1 MRIVDVTGFR
11 YNFGGQTS
19 EYLAHNI
26 DDANDTKYFGFVDF
40 REAWIVMRQV
50 ESTGV
55 IRYAVG
61 TSAYEA
67 GWTGRAALTY
77 DLISVVIP

>member
-1 MRIVDVTGFR
+1 MKIVDVSGIHIKHGGFE
-11 YNFGGQTS
+11 S

>member
-40 REAWIVMRQV
+40 RGSWVMMRQV
-50 ESTGV
+50 ESTGI

-61 TSAYEA
+61 KQSYATN
-67 GWTGRAALTY
+67 WTGRAALTY
-77 DLISVVIP
+77 DVINVVMP